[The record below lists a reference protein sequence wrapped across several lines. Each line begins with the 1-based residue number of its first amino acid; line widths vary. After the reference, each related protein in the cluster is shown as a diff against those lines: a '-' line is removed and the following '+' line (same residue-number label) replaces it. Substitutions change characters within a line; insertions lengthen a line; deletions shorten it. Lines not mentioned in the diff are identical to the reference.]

1 MKVLTDNSLTILWNR
16 LKKGILNNRNYEPTE
31 FSGKGYKVLEK
42 NIQTI
47 DSVRK
52 NILTSAMI
60 NQPNTV
66 YEIRHD
72 FDLNGETIEMQEGCT
87 LKFCGGSLKNG
98 NITGTNTIINA
109 PETSIFTNIKILGT
123 WNVNTIYASWFSDVQ
138 NENVLKEVINLSS
151 DDINNSIY
159 VNSGLTCI
167 VSQSINESDV
177 NDQKG
182 VIALK
187 SHTTLYLN
195 GIISLKENNLYG
207 YSIISINAKKNVNI
221 LGSGSI
227 IGDKDNHKN
236 STVPGF
242 TTNEWGYG
250 VFVYKSSNVT
260 IDGISISKC
269 IGDAIMITG
278 AISGVFSNNITI
290 KNVSLSDCRRQG
302 VSIERVNNILIDSFT
317 ITGISGTAP
326 QYGIDIEPYSGIVS
340 NITIQNGTIEDC
352 KGGSILVYGT
362 DNTTI
367 SNVVINNI
375 THRKCTGVSAQK
387 VNNIVICRAKA
398 EGITTGS
405 FNHCKQLIIKDS
417 IIGGTYVSSLIIEE
431 SVEQACIENCIIK
444 ASVSA
449 NNTTYRNCIFK
460 TNSRAINS
468 YDHLNISNVKVD
480 NCIFVNSIPIVSG
493 VIKNLD
499 ICNSL
504 FYIIKA
510 TSPVD
515 SAGYF
520 INANNVNYI
529 GNTIYSDKNILNVSD
544 SPSNIHNFRIMNNRL
559 YTSLDG
565 AGLVLGSAK
574 CTVINNL
581 YKCSIGSE
589 NEPNNYKDTI
599 SNIDFSIP
607 DYLLNL

>member
-1 MKVLTDNSLTILWNR
+1 MKILTDTGLVAFWNKIKQ
-16 LKKGILNNRNYEPTE
+16 LVLGNRPYNPSE

-42 NIQTI
+42 NIQTV
-47 DSVRK
+47 DGVKK
-52 NILTSAMI
+52 NILTAVMI
-60 NQPNTV
+60 NQPNTI
-66 YEIRHD
+66 YEIRYD
-72 FDLNGETIEMQEGCT
+72 FDLNGATLEMKEGCT
-87 LKFCGGSLKNG
+87 LKFEGGSLKNG
-98 NITGTNTIINA
+98 NITGTNTIVNA

-123 WNVNTIYASWFSDVQ
+123 WNINTIYASWFSDVQ

-159 VNSGLTCI
+159 VNSGITCI

-195 GIISLKENNLYG
+195 GTISLKENNLYG
-207 YSIISINAKKNVNI
+207 YSIISINSKKNVNI
-221 LGSGSI
+221 LGSGNI
-227 IGDKDNHKN
+227 IGDKDNHEN
-236 STVPGF
+236 NTTSGYI
-242 TTNEWGYG
+242 TNEWGYG

-260 IDGISISKC
+260 IDGVSISKC

-278 AISGVFSNNITI
+278 AESGVFSNNITI
-290 KNVSLSDCRRQG
+290 KNVALSDCRRQG
-302 VSIERVNNILIDSFT
+302 VSVERVNNVLIDSFT
-317 ITGISGTAP
+317 ITGIKGTAP
-326 QYGIDIEPYSGIVS
+326 QYGIDIEPYSGNVS

-387 VNNIVICRAKA
+387 VKNIVICKAKA
-398 EGITTGS
+398 EGVTTGS
-405 FNHCKQLIIKDS
+405 FSYCKQLIIKDS
-417 IIGGTYVSSLIIEE
+417 IIGGTYNSSLLIEE

-480 NCIFVNSIPIVSG
+480 NCIFVNSIPILSG

-504 FYIIKA
+504 FYIIEA
-510 TSPVD
+510 NSTVE

-529 GNTIYSDKNILNVSD
+529 GNTIYSDKNILNVSG

-559 YTSLDG
+559 YTSLDE

-589 NEPNNYKDTI
+589 NESNNYRDTI
-599 SNIDFSIP
+599 SDIDFSIP
-607 DYLLNL
+607 DYLISL

>member
-1 MKVLTDNSLTILWNR
+1 MKILTDTGLMVLWNKIKQ
-16 LKKGILNNRNYEPTE
+16 LVLGNRPYNPSE
-31 FSGKGYKVLEK
+31 FSGNGYKVLEK
-42 NIQTI
+42 NIQT
-47 DSVRK
+47 VGGVKK
-52 NILTSAMI
+52 NILTAIMLSEA
-60 NQPNTV
+60 NTI
-66 YEIRHD
+66 YEIRYD

-87 LKFCGGSLKNG
+87 LKFEGGSLKNG
-98 NITGTNTIINA
+98 SITGTNTIINA

-250 VFVYKSSNVT
+250 VFVHKSSNVT
-260 IDGISISKC
+260 IDGVSISKC
-269 IGDAIMITG
+269 TGDAIMITG
-278 AISGVFSNNITI
+278 DISGVFSNNITI
-290 KNVSLSDCRRQG
+290 KNVALSDCRRQG
-302 VSIERVNNILIDSFT
+302 VSIERVNNVLIDSFT

-387 VNNIVICRAKA
+387 VNNIVICGAKA

-405 FNHCKQLIIKDS
+405 FSHCKQLIIKDS
-417 IIGGTYVSSLIIEE
+417 IIGGTYNTSLLIEE
-431 SVEQACIENCIIK
+431 SVKQACIENCIIK
-444 ASVSA
+444 TSVSA

-460 TNSRAINS
+460 TNSRAIHS

-480 NCIFVNSIPIVSG
+480 NCIFVNSIPTVVG

-504 FYIIKA
+504 FYIIRA

-529 GNTIYSDKNILNVSD
+529 GNTIYSDKNILNVSN

-607 DYLLNL
+607 DYLLSL